1 MPPRTTVSS
10 DGPLKLLEVRKSL
23 GARIHGLR
31 QSSKCSEEGFCQACH
46 ISPEYLRM
54 IERGECNVTLGILAR
69 TARQLNTTVSALFDG
84 IA

>member
-1 MPPRTTVSS
+1 
-10 DGPLKLLEVRKSL
+10 
-23 GARIHGLR
+23 
-31 QSSKCSEEGFCQACH
+31 
-46 ISPEYLRM
+46 M